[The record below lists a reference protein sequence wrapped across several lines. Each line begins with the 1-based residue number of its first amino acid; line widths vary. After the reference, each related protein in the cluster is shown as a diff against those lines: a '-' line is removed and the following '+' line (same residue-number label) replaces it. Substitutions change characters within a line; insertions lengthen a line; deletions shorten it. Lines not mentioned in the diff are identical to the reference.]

1 MTINVVL
8 SKPAAVTADG
18 QEPLTPEQIVE
29 HLRMLRQHVPD
40 FGPLSVPNAAALRQT
55 AHVDADFTQEA
66 INTIGAS
73 PPVADALRR
82 KPETVAAERDDVS
95 RWSAVEA
102 ELRAMLEG
110 VAAANL
116 SRRHRVGLTTLQTYS
131 IARQLARRPD
141 NADLLPHVA
150 AMRRC
155 NKFGRRR
162 RVAQPVAPAPPT
174 APPAQ
179 PVVVAPSLKS

>member
-1 MTINVVL
+1 MTINTNVP
-8 SKPAAVTADG
+8 KPAAVTADG

-29 HLRMLRQHVPD
+29 QLRMLREHVPD
-40 FGPLSVPNAAALRQT
+40 FGPLSVPDAASLRRT

-66 INTIGAS
+66 INTLGAS
-73 PPVADALRR
+73 PSVAGALRV
-82 KPETVAAERDDVS
+82 KAEAVAAERDAVS

-102 ELRAMLEG
+102 ELRAMLQG

-131 IARQLARRPD
+131 IARQLMRSRD
-141 NADLLPHVA
+141 NADLMPHVA
-150 AMRRC
+150 AMRRV

-162 RVAQPVAPAPPT
+162 RNAPQPVAPAPP
-174 APPAQ
+174 APPL
-179 PVVVAPSLKS
+179 VVPQSS